1 MDVYVYVDGVPLIG
15 DDADIRL
22 ELPLSDISIHCE
34 EGERLDVIDPN
45 GNQRLNI
52 YVSEGFNNGVFS
64 NEIKDQIRIY
74 YNIYHN
80 GEGEIHLV
88 NNGEIST
95 ITNLI
100 LQW

>member
-15 DDADIRL
+15 DDVDIRL
-22 ELPLSDISIHCE
+22 ELPLSDTSIHCE

-74 YNIYHN
+74 SNFCYN
-80 GEGEIHLV
+80 GKGEIYLV
-88 NNGEIST
+88 SNGEIST

-100 LQW
+100 LQG